1 MYITNCAERFQ
12 TVPDIRTNIGKLRG
26 ITTNLQKRG
35 RDIMKLNDTIAAI
48 ATPRGAGGIA
58 IIRISG
64 THAIEI
70 ASKIVFPLGKIPLE
84 KCEDRKLTLC
94 RIQEPSGGGYM
105 IDRTLAVVMRAP
117 KTYTGEDVVAHCLIG
132 FGRINLFGIV
142 RRRRNVTCKSK
153 NSFAYSVY
161 LFGDTAAE
169 RHRRVMQSCLRR

>member
-1 MYITNCAERFQ
+1 
-12 TVPDIRTNIGKLRG
+12 
-26 ITTNLQKRG
+26 
-35 RDIMKLNDTIAAI
+35 MKLNDTIAAI

-94 RIQEPSGGGYM
+94 RIQEPSDGGYV

-117 KTYTGEDVVAHCLIG
+117 KTYTGEDVVE
-132 FGRINLFGIV
+132 INCHGG
-142 RRRRNVTCKSK
+142 
-153 NSFAYSVY
+153 Y
-161 LFGDTAAE
+161 LAAE
-169 RHRRVMQSCLRR
+169 LVGREKEVFNAVFLLAAGRARSGANGKRQVEPVAEKRVYDG